1 MSLSQRMLSCSWSQL
16 FGGLLVVFLICAG
29 GEDRVNAQSA
39 WETEESDP
47 WERHVSLDRDNAS
60 PEDSG
65 ASGGV
70 PDWAAPHETPTGPWT
85 PDASNP
91 TEPESGYDIPRWND
105 AERRGDG
112 AEMNGVDMPNDPNKI
127 PVDGGLGLLL
137 VAGAGYAAHRLRKK
151 EDDTDA
157 DDAPLP

>member
-47 WERHVSLDRDNAS
+47 WERHVSPDRDNAS

-70 PDWAAPHETPTGPWT
+70 PDWAAPSDPGSSSSWGSAGEV
-85 PDASNP
+85 
-91 TEPESGYDIPRWND
+91 
-105 AERRGDG
+105 GDG
-112 AEMNGVDMPNDPNKI
+112 VQMDNVGLPDDPNKVPI
-127 PVDGGLGLLL
+127 DGGLAWLLA
-137 VAGAGYAAHRLRKK
+137 AGAGYAAHRLRKK